1 MRARGIRKKG
11 AGIEIKDPEA
21 VSGLT
26 ELNSLPP
33 ARYDRS
39 FPVQSF
45 ARASRRP
52 SRAAR
57 PARNTSPSCDD
68 RHHLF
73 HKRLAE
79 ACCSRRDIFFQF
91 GSPQHQNSQAFR
103 TALVG
108 RAKASFAKAASRD
121 LPLAIVPRIFDIAYA
136 QRWHASGPPL
146 FGYCRLRNIGKMP
159 SLAADQTRKEQ
170 SLFGGRIK

>member
-21 VSGLT
+21 VSGLK

-33 ARYDRS
+33 ARYARS

-45 ARASRRP
+45 ALAPHERPDRRETQAHL
-52 SRAAR
+52 R
-57 PARNTSPSCDD
+57 DD

-79 ACCSRRDIFFQF
+79 ACCRRDIFFQF

-121 LPLAIVPRIFDIAYA
+121 LPLTIVPRIFDIAYA

-146 FGYCRLRNIGKMP
+146 SDI
-159 SLAADQTRKEQ
+159 AE
-170 SLFGGRIK
+170 